1 MLFLLYNQAMP
12 CTPLHPTTV
21 FFFFGFF
28 FLKKTTRREL
38 ESRQH
43 GITVDRYLSGQK
55 ADI

>member
-21 FFFFGFF
+21 FFFWFF
-28 FLKKTTRREL
+28 VFKTTRREL